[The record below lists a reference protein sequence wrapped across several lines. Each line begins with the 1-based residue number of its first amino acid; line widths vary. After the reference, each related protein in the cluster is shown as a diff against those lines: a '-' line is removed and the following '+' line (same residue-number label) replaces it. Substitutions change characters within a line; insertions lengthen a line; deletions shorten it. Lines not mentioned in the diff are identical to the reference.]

1 MYDAIVVGARCAGA
15 ATAMLLAR
23 KGHRVLLVDRAQFP
37 SDMRLSTHLV
47 WQPGIARLEAWGLHG
62 ELASSG
68 CPPITGGAIDFG
80 PFTLTG
86 RIPPAG
92 DVREAYAPRRFVLD
106 TILVEAAVRAG
117 AELVEGCTVDE
128 LLSEPSTDG
137 KEPRIRGVRGRV
149 GSRTFTAT
157 APVVI
162 GADGMRSAVARMVQA
177 PSYLERP
184 ALSGTYFSYW
194 SGLSLEESTLFVR
207 PYRVVSANPSNAG
220 LTVVAVSWPL
230 DEYRRARDD
239 IAGTFARTVEE
250 VSPELADRLRAG
262 RREERWVG
270 AAVPAFFRRPYGQ
283 GWALVG
289 DAGYVKDPCTAQGIS
304 DAFASAE
311 LVAEAVD
318 DALCGRRP
326 WEDALADYERR
337 RNEAAMPMY
346 EFTYA
351 QSSLEPAPP
360 PLQDLLAALADDP
373 AGTDR
378 FFGVFAGTV
387 PVQDFFGAFLGAPA
401 PA

>member
-1 MYDAIVVGARCAGA
+1 MYDALVVGARCAGA

-23 KGHRVLLVDRAQFP
+23 RGHRVLLVDRARFP
-37 SDMRLSTHLV
+37 SDLRLSTHLV
-47 WQPGIARLEAWGLHG
+47 WQPGIARLEEWGLHR
-62 ELASSG
+62 ELAASG
-68 CPPITGGAIDFG
+68 CPAITGGAIDFG

-86 RIPPAG
+86 SIPPAG
-92 DVREAYAPRRFVLD
+92 DVREAYAPRRIVLD

-117 AELVEGCTVDE
+117 VELVEGCTVDG
-128 LLSEPSTDG
+128 LITDAPADG
-137 KEPRIRGVRGRV
+137 AGPRVRGIRGRV
-149 GSRTFTAT
+149 GGRRFTAT

-162 GADGMRSAVARMVQA
+162 GADGTRSALARMVQA

-194 SGLSLEESTLFVR
+194 SGLSLDEATLYVR
-207 PYRVVSANPSNAG
+207 PYRVVAANPTNDG
-220 LTVVAVSWPL
+220 LTVVGVSWPL
-230 DEYRRARDD
+230 DEYQRARSD
-239 IAGTFARTVEE
+239 IAGAFTRAVEE

-262 RREERWVG
+262 RREERWAG
-270 AAVPAFFRRPYGQ
+270 AAVPSFFRRPYGP

-289 DAGYVKDPCTAQGIS
+289 DAGYVKDPCTAQGIT

-311 LVAEAVD
+311 LVADAVD
-318 DALCGRRP
+318 DALCGRRT
-326 WEDALADYERR
+326 WDDALADYERR
-337 RNEAAMPMY
+337 RNEAALPMY

-360 PLQDLLAALADDP
+360 PLQGLLATLVDDP

-387 PVQDFFGAFLGAPA
+387 PIADFFGAPA
-401 PA
+401 PTPA

>member
-23 KGHRVLLVDRAQFP
+23 RGHRVLLLDRAHFP

-62 ELASSG
+62 QLAASG
-68 CPPITGGAIDFG
+68 CPPITGGCIDFG

-92 DVREAYAPRRFVLD
+92 DVREAYAPRRVVLD
-106 TILVEAAVRAG
+106 GILVEAATRAG
-117 AELVEGCTVDE
+117 AELVEGATI
-128 LLSEPSTDG
+128 DG
-137 KEPRIRGVRGRV
+137 LITGAPADGAGPRVRGVRGRI
-149 GSRTFTAT
+149 GGRTFTAT

-162 GADGMRSAVARMVQA
+162 GADGMRSAVARLVQA
-177 PSYLERP
+177 PSYLDRP

-194 SGLSLEESTLFVR
+194 SGLSLDESTLYVR
-207 PYRVVSANPSNAG
+207 PYRVVTANPTNDG

-230 DEYRRARDD
+230 DEYHRARSD
-239 IAGTFARTVEE
+239 IAGAFHRTVEE
-250 VSPELADRLRAG
+250 VAPELADRLRAG

-270 AAVPAFFRRPYGQ
+270 AAVPSFFRRPYGP

-289 DAGYVKDPCTAQGIS
+289 DAGYVKDPCTAQGIT
-304 DAFASAE
+304 DAFSCAE
-311 LVAEAVD
+311 LVADAVD

-326 WEDALADYERR
+326 WDDALADYERR

-346 EFTYA
+346 EFTYT

-360 PLQDLLAALADDP
+360 PLQDLLGALRDDP
-373 AGTDR
+373 MGTER

-387 PVQDFFGAFLGAPA
+387 PVEDFFGAVPA
-401 PA
+401 TA

>member
-23 KGHRVLLVDRAQFP
+23 RGHRVLLVDRGSFP

-47 WQPGIARLEAWGLHG
+47 WQPGIARLEAWGLRQ
-62 ELASSG
+62 ELAASG
-68 CPPITGGAIDFG
+68 CPAITGGAIDFG

-92 DVREAYAPRRFVLD
+92 EVREAYAPRRFVLD

-117 AELVEGCTVDE
+117 AELVEGCMVEE
-128 LLSEPSTDG
+128 LLTGPSTDG
-137 KEPRIRGVRGRV
+137 RGPRIRGVRGRIA
-149 GSRTFTAT
+149 GRTFTAT

-162 GADGMRSAVARMVQA
+162 GADGMRSTVAGMVEA
-177 PSYLERP
+177 PAYLDRP
-184 ALSGTYFSYW
+184 ALNGTYFSYW
-194 SGLSLEESTLFVR
+194 SGLSLEESTLYVR
-207 PYRVVSANPSNAG
+207 PYRVVAANPTNDD

-230 DEYRRARDD
+230 DEYHRARSD
-239 IAGTFARTVEE
+239 IAGTFFRTVEE

-270 AAVPAFFRRPYGQ
+270 AAVPSFFRRPYGP

-289 DAGYVKDPCTAQGIS
+289 DAGYVKDPCTAQGIT

-311 LVAEAVD
+311 LVADAVD

-326 WEDALADYERR
+326 WNEALADYERR
-337 RNEAAMPMY
+337 RNEAAMPMF

-360 PLQDLLAALADDP
+360 PLQDLLASLVDDS

-387 PVQDFFGAFLGAPA
+387 SVADFFGAPA

>member
-23 KGHRVLLVDRAQFP
+23 KGHRVLLLDRAQFP
-37 SDMRLSTHLV
+37 SDMRLSTHLI
-47 WQPGIARLEAWGLHG
+47 WQPGIARLETWGLHG
-62 ELASSG
+62 ELAASG

-92 DVREAYAPRRFVLD
+92 GVREAYAPRRVVLD
-106 TILVEAAVRAG
+106 GILVEAATRAG
-117 AELVEGCTVDE
+117 AELVEGCTIDGLVTGDPVDG
-128 LLSEPSTDG
+128 DG
-137 KEPRIRGVRGRV
+137 GGPRVHGVRGRV
-149 GSRTFTAT
+149 GGRTFTAT

-162 GADGMRSAVARMVQA
+162 GADGMRSAVARMTQA
-177 PSYLERP
+177 PSYLDRP

-194 SGLSLEESTLFVR
+194 SGLSLHESTLYVR
-207 PYRVVSANPSNAG
+207 PYRVVTANPTNDG
-220 LTVVAVSWPL
+220 LTVVAVNWPL
-230 DEYRRARDD
+230 DEYRRVRSD
-239 IAGTFARTVEE
+239 IAGAFHRTVEE
-250 VSPELADRLRAG
+250 AAPELADRLRAG

-270 AAVPAFFRRPYGQ
+270 AAVPSFFRRPYGP

-289 DAGYVKDPCTAQGIS
+289 DAGYVKDPCTAQGIT

-311 LVAEAVD
+311 LVADAVD
-318 DALCGRRP
+318 DALSGRRP
-326 WEDALADYERR
+326 WDDALADYERR

-346 EFTYA
+346 EFTYE
-351 QSSLEPAPP
+351 QSSLEPPPP
-360 PLQDLLAALADDP
+360 PLEDLLAALVDDP

-387 PVQDFFGAFLGAPA
+387 PVQDLFGAPA
-401 PA
+401 TA

>member
-23 KGHRVLLVDRAQFP
+23 QGHRVLLVDRATFP
-37 SDMRLSTHLV
+37 SDLRLSTHLV
-47 WQPGIARLEAWGLHG
+47 WQPGVARLEKWGLHR
-62 ELASSG
+62 ELAASG

-86 RIPPAG
+86 SIPPAG

-106 TILVEAAVRAG
+106 TLLVEAAVRAG
-117 AELVEGCTVDE
+117 VELVEGCTVDG
-128 LLSEPSTDG
+128 LVTGDPLDG
-137 KEPRIRGVRGRV
+137 AGHRVHGIRGRIG
-149 GSRTFTAT
+149 GRTFTAT

-162 GADGMRSAVARMVQA
+162 GADGMRSAVARMVEA

-194 SGLSLEESTLFVR
+194 SGLSLDEATLFVR
-207 PYRVVSANPSNAG
+207 PHRAVSANPTNDG

-230 DEYRRARDD
+230 DEYRRARAD

-250 VSPELADRLRAG
+250 VSPDLADRLRAG
-262 RREERWVG
+262 RREERWAG
-270 AAVPAFFRRPYGQ
+270 AAVPGLFRRPYGP

-289 DAGYVKDPCTAQGIS
+289 DAGYVKDPCTAQGIT

-318 DALCGRRP
+318 DALCGRLP
-326 WEDALADYERR
+326 WSDALAGYERR

-346 EFTYA
+346 EFTYE
-351 QSSLEPAPP
+351 QSSLEPPPP
-360 PLQDLLAALADDP
+360 PLQDMLAALRDDP

-387 PVQDFFGAFLGAPA
+387 PVADLFAVPA
-401 PA
+401 TA

>member
-23 KGHRVLLVDRAQFP
+23 RGHRVLLVDRAQFP
-37 SDMRLSTHLV
+37 SDLRLSTHLV
-47 WQPGIARLEAWGLHG
+47 WQPGIAHLEAWGLHQ
-62 ELASSG
+62 ELTASG

-86 RIPPAG
+86 SVPPSG
-92 DVREAYAPRRFVLD
+92 DVREAYAPRRIVLD

-117 AELVEGCTVDE
+117 VELVEGCTVDG
-128 LLSEPSTDG
+128 LITVPSTDG
-137 KEPRIRGVRGRV
+137 AGPRVGGIRGRV
-149 GSRTFTAT
+149 GGRSFTAT

-194 SGLSLEESTLFVR
+194 SGLQLEESALYVR
-207 PYRVVSANPSNAG
+207 PYRSVSANPTNAG

-230 DEYRRARDD
+230 HEYRRARFD

-250 VSPELADRLRAG
+250 VSPDLADRLRAG
-262 RREERWVG
+262 RREERWAG
-270 AAVPAFFRRPYGQ
+270 AAVPSFFRRPYGP

-289 DAGYVKDPCTAQGIS
+289 DAGYVKDPCTAQGIT
-304 DAFASAE
+304 DAFTSAE
-311 LVAEAVD
+311 LVADAVD

-326 WEDALADYERR
+326 WDEALADYERR

-360 PLQDLLAALADDP
+360 PLQDLLATLADDP

-387 PVQDFFGAFLGAPA
+387 PVADFFGAPTPA
-401 PA
+401 

>member
-23 KGHRVLLVDRAQFP
+23 RGHRVLLVDRARFP

-47 WQPGIARLEAWGLHG
+47 WQPGIARLEKWGLHQ
-62 ELASSG
+62 ELAASG
-68 CPPITGGAIDFG
+68 CPAITGGAIDFG

-106 TILVEAAVRAG
+106 TILVGAAVRAG
-117 AELVEGCTVDE
+117 AELVEGCTVDG
-128 LLSEPSTDG
+128 LITDAPTDG
-137 KEPRIRGVRGRV
+137 AGARVRGIRGRV
-149 GSRTFTAT
+149 GGRTFTAT

-162 GADGMRSAVARMVQA
+162 GADGMRSPVARMTQA
-177 PSYLERP
+177 PSYLDRP

-194 SGLSLEESTLFVR
+194 SGLSMDEATLYVR
-207 PYRVVSANPSNAG
+207 PHRVVAANPTNDS
-220 LTVVAVSWPL
+220 LTVVGVSWPL
-230 DEYRRARDD
+230 EDYHRARTD
-239 IAGTFARTVEE
+239 IEGSFARTVEE

-262 RREERWVG
+262 RREERWAG
-270 AAVPAFFRRPYGQ
+270 AAVPSFFRRPYGP

-289 DAGYVKDPCTAQGIS
+289 DAGYVKDPCTAQGIT
-304 DAFASAE
+304 DAFTSAE

-318 DALCGRRP
+318 DALSARRP
-326 WEDALADYERR
+326 WDEALADYERR

-373 AGTDR
+373 AGSDR

-387 PVQDFFGAFLGAPA
+387 PIADFFGAPVPA
-401 PA
+401 